1 MRPRQ
6 TTLEIF
12 STFLCFEDDTVS
24 GWIADGRLRRSIQ
37 SCLEQ
42 SSQQRK
48 DDTTERETSAG
59 YWALYWHQNW
69 QTNPTKIATDHLA
82 AYLQEAC
89 YWSAQKLAINISGD
103 RSIAD
108 FFQVAMIKLDRV
120 LKGFNLQHGTELK
133 SYASFAFTNAIKD
146 MLRQRQ
152 AVEVCTDWA
161 LLHKVSQK
169 RLGEAL
175 QNFGLNPA
183 TSQVHSLAWQCFKT
197 IYAPTD
203 LQGSRKLGKPDAATL
218 SAISNLYNRER
229 VSMSAQ
235 APPASPESIS
245 QWLTT
250 CGTAVRNYL
259 YPTIVSASHPKPQ
272 SESGEFLDDFAVT
285 FQASLLTQAID
296 SEDAA
301 TRANQRSQL
310 QKVLLKALIKIDV
323 QSQRLL
329 QLYYGQGATQQEIA
343 QQLATKQYTISRRLT
358 SARQSLL
365 AALGEWSQATLHQS
379 LDTNVINDM
388 SSSIE
393 EWLTAHY
400 APPDL
405 PAAHLKRQ
413 L

>member
-24 GWIADGRLRRSIQ
+24 GWMTDGRLRRSIQ
-37 SCLEQ
+37 SCLER
-42 SSQQRK
+42 SSQPRS
-48 DDTTERETSAG
+48 DDTTERERSAG
-59 YWALYWHQNW
+59 DWALYWHQTW
-69 QTNPTKIATDHLA
+69 QTNQAKIATDHLA
-82 AYLQEAC
+82 AYLQEVC
-89 YWSAQKLAINISGD
+89 YWSAQKLAINSSGGQ
-103 RSIAD
+103 SIAD

-120 LKGFNLQHGTELK
+120 LKGFNLQQGTELK

-161 LLHKVSQK
+161 LLHKVSYK
-169 RLGEAL
+169 RLGEAV
-175 QNFGLNPA
+175 QNYGLNA
-183 TSQVHSLAWQCFKT
+183 ETMAVYSLAWQCFKT

-203 LQGSRKLGKPDAATL
+203 LQGSRKLGKPDSATF
-218 SAISNLYNRER
+218 SAIANLYNRDR
-229 VSMSAQ
+229 VSLLSTT
-235 APPASPESIS
+235 APQASPESIDR
-245 QWLTT
+245 WLTT

-259 YPTIVSASHPKPQ
+259 YPTFVSASHPKPQ
-272 SESGEFLDDFAVT
+272 TESEEFLDDYAVT
-285 FQASLLTQAID
+285 FQASLLTQAIER
-296 SEDAA
+296 EDA
-301 TRANQRSQL
+301 TSRAKQRSQL
-310 QKVLLKALIKIDV
+310 QKVLLKALIKIDA

-343 QQLATKQYTISRRLT
+343 RQLATKQYTISRRLT

-393 EWLTAHY
+393 EWLKAHY
-400 APPDL
+400 TPPDL
-405 PAAHLKRQ
+405 PAAN
-413 L
+413 